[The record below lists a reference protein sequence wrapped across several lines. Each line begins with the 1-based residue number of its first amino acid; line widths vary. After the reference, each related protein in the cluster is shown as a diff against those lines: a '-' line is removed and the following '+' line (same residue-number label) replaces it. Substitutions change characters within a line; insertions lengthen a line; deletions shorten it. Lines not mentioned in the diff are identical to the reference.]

1 MTISGKRNCIIFD
14 NFGENFPMI
23 MSNLCEVAKDN
34 FIVLTTKD
42 GARGIDYKGVNPAHV
57 IMTFNPKSYS
67 ECVQALGRG
76 CRELSNSTSGTVICK
91 DPLTTDA
98 SNYLNLLVSADGELS
113 EAMKINCKLS
123 RVFHSQVI
131 NAKENTTDEDI
142 HQVVE
147 LRNISTCSD
156 PHLIML
162 AFESLVK
169 RG

>member
-1 MTISGKRNCIIFD
+1 
-14 NFGENFPMI
+14 

-34 FIVLTTKD
+34 FIVLTTKE

-57 IMTFNPKSYS
+57 IMAFNPQSYS

-76 CRELSNSTSGTVICK
+76 CRELSSFAEGTIMCK

-98 SNYLNLLVSADGELS
+98 ANYLTLLVAADGELS
-113 EAMKINCKLS
+113 EAMKLNCRLA
-123 RVFHSQVI
+123 RTFHDQVVPAMVDI
-131 NAKENTTDEDI
+131 TDAEI
-142 HQVVE
+142 QQVVE
-147 LRNISTCSD
+147 LKKMATTSQF
-156 PHLIML
+156 HLVLL